1 MIGKLLS
8 GAAAKVLAALD
19 SPATDSD
26 IVLGKEAYNS
36 NGDKITGT
44 LESINNP
51 WKPSSQSEYDT
62 IVASK
67 NKVGNYI
74 EYSGKTTKVMP
85 EVFSGVFNIGD
96 TVTDV
101 WFDTSITPSTP
112 FFTEW
117 DVTGISYN
125 SKYYRVKY
133 LMVGDGTWTF
143 GDTTLKQG
151 IMIIA
156 SESDGYAW
164 SIYYGYPYGEDMLI
178 YSNSA
183 SDFLIKGWIFD
194 YNTEL
199 ETKVT
204 FDSGLVLTTL
214 LSSGYSW
221 NGYFAFKNKT
231 EQYGKQYY
239 PLPTLANEGTASD
252 LAEGKELINS
262 NGEKIVGTAAS
273 GGEKYFDI
281 EGVIT
286 TTTTSLV
293 LTQIPPNVKDI
304 HIILEYRY
312 NNSSGGVDKLTQIGL
327 NMTPSTGNLGT
338 SVSFV
343 CYRQAS
349 SNIVSATATYD
360 ADTQTLTLTNN
371 YIQKSQPYRYFVKLL

>member
-1 MIGKLLS
+1 MIGKVLTGLS
-8 GAAAKVLAALD
+8 SKTLGELTNPA
-19 SPATDSD
+19 SPEEIIS
-26 IVLGKEAYNS
+26 GKEAYDNDG
-36 NGDKITGT
+36 NKITGT

-112 FFTEW
+112 LFTEW

-143 GDTTLKQG
+143 GDATLKQG

-156 SESDGYAW
+156 NESDGYAW

-183 SDFLIKGWIFD
+183 SDFWIKGWIFD

-221 NGYFAFKNKT
+221 NGYFAFKNRT

-239 PLPTLANEGTASD
+239 PLPTLTNEGTAAD
-252 LAEGKELINS
+252 LAQGKELINS
-262 NGEKIVGTAAS
+262 NGEKVVGTAS

-286 TTTTSLV
+286 TTTTSLI

-327 NMTPSTGNLGT
+327 NMTPSTGNLGA

-349 SNIVSATATYD
+349 SSIVPVTATYD
-360 ADTQTLTLTNN
+360 ADAQTLTLTNN